1 MRNFV
6 SSFLVVLTFLIT
18 PALAQDAPLSDKD
31 FQAKAQKVARRIT
44 LKLSENQRDPSLYK
58 KQLEELSKLIKA
70 AANPTS
76 QVVLTVRLFKASTHL
91 ELRQGKECLAE
102 LAVIE
107 KTKPTGRML
116 TTIYQYRARLYIRL
130 HQVAEMEKLVKKAKS
145 AAIEDEARDAIIGS
159 YYLLK
164 ARELS
169 KYDKRDELVRTIK
182 DAEAARVDY
191 KTVSLM
197 KREIARCA
205 FALGKE
211 FPDFKVKDQ
220 DGKELSLSAH
230 KGKVVLI
237 DFWATWCGPCRSSLP
252 ELMEIYKKYKDKG
265 FEIIGISL
273 DENEKRF
280 QSFVKRQRIPWPQYF
295 DGKGWRNALARRYL
309 IDSLPAAFLI
319 DREGKILAK
328 DIRVDALEEALK
340 KALDKKGSG
349 KN

>member
-1 MRNFV
+1 MRT
-6 SSFLVVLTFLIT
+6 VLYSTILIMSAASL
-18 PALAQDAPLSDKD
+18 ALAQSTPLSDKD
-31 FQAKAQKVARRIT
+31 FQAKAQKLARRIT

-58 KQLEELSKLIKA
+58 KQLKDLDDLIKS
-70 AANPTS
+70 AANPGS
-76 QVVLTVRLFKASTHL
+76 PVVLTARLFKASTHL

-102 LAVIE
+102 LATLE

-116 TTIYQYRARLYIRL
+116 NQIYQYRARLFIRQ
-130 HQVAEMEKLVKKAKS
+130 HQVAEMEKLVKKAKTV
-145 AAIEDEARDAIIGS
+145 ALDDEVRDAIIGS
-159 YYLLK
+159 FYLLK

-169 KYDKRDELVRTIK
+169 KRDKRDELVRTIK

-205 FALGKE
+205 FAIGKA

-220 DGKELSLSAH
+220 QGKDLSLSAY
-230 KGKVVLI
+230 KGKLVLV
-237 DFWATWCGPCRSSLP
+237 DFWATWCGPCRSELP
-252 ELMEIYKKYKDKG
+252 ELMGIYKKYKDKG

-273 DENEKRF
+273 DKNEKLF
-280 QSFVKRQRIPWPQYF
+280 KSFVKRQEITWPQYF

-319 DREGKILAK
+319 DQDGKILAK
-328 DIRVDALEEALK
+328 DIRVDDLEDAVK
-340 KALDKKGSG
+340 KALAKKTAP
-349 KN
+349 KK